1 VELII
6 TRTPYRI
13 SIFGDETGLPYWYL
27 ENSGA
32 VVSLAINKYSYVTLR
47 ELPPFFH
54 NRFRLSYSK
63 IELANS
69 TADIEH
75 PAIREGFREYANDLA
90 LELLHLGELPAKSG
104 IGSSSAFTVGMI
116 HALKALQGIPTN
128 PRELA
133 EEAIVFERDNLAET
147 VGSQDQITSSFGGIN
162 LLKFGVG
169 NHWSLEPI
177 NLSPSYRKDFEGRL
191 VLIFSGIKRI
201 SPVFSNFFSP
211 NPDKMSSLMQRTEE
225 LALEFYALLS
235 QEGSLNIVGEM
246 LNESWKIKKIL
257 HPSTITASVEE
268 FIQTGI
274 ENGAEGGK
282 ALGNGG
288 GGFFLFWVNPNLKED
303 FIKRMSS
310 SIHVSVQISLE
321 GTTRIL

>member
-1 VELII
+1 MELII

-288 GGFFLFWVNPNLKED
+288 GGFFLFWVNPNIKED

>member
-1 VELII
+1 MII

-13 SIFGDETGLPYWYL
+13 SIFGDETGLPSWYL
-27 ENSGA
+27 ANSGT

-75 PAIREGFREYANDLA
+75 PAIREGFREYANNLA

-116 HALKALQGIPTN
+116 HALKALQGVFTN
-128 PRELA
+128 PQELA
-133 EEAIVFERDNLAET
+133 EEAIAFERDKLAET

-169 NHWSLEPI
+169 NQWSVEPI
-177 NLSPSYRKDFEGRL
+177 KLSPAYRQDFESCL
-191 VLIFSGIKRI
+191 VLLFSGIKRI
-201 SPVFSNFFSP
+201 SPVFSNLFSA
-211 NPDKMSSLMQRTEE
+211 NRDNMSSLMHRTEQ

-288 GGFFLFWVNPNLKED
+288 GGFFLFWVNPNSKED

-310 SIHVSVQISLE
+310 SIYVPVQISLE

>member
-1 VELII
+1 M
-6 TRTPYRI
+6 
-13 SIFGDETGLPYWYL
+13 FGDETGLPSWYL
-27 ENSGA
+27 ANSGA

-63 IELANS
+63 IELTDS

-90 LELLHLGELPAKSG
+90 LELLHLGELPARSG

-116 HALKALQGIPTN
+116 HALNALQGVFKN
-128 PRELA
+128 PKELA
-133 EEAIVFERDNLAET
+133 EEAIAFERDKLAET
-147 VGSQDQITSSFGGIN
+147 VCSQDQITSSYGGIN

-169 NHWSLEPI
+169 NEWSIEPI
-177 NLSPSYRKDFEGRL
+177 KFSPKYNQDFENCL
-191 VLIFSGIKRI
+191 VLLFSGIKRI
-201 SPVFSNFFSP
+201 SPVFSNFFSV
-211 NPDKMSSLMQRTEE
+211 NSENLSSLMYRTEQ
-225 LALEFYALLS
+225 LALEFFALLS
-235 QEGSLNIVGEM
+235 QEGSLDIVGEM

-257 HPSTITASVEE
+257 HPSTITESVEE

-274 ENGAEGGK
+274 ENGAKGGK

-288 GGFFLFWVNPNLKED
+288 GGFFLFWVHPDLKED
-303 FIKRMSS
+303 FIKKMSP
-310 SIHVSVQISLE
+310 SINVPVQISSV
-321 GTTRIL
+321 GTTRVL